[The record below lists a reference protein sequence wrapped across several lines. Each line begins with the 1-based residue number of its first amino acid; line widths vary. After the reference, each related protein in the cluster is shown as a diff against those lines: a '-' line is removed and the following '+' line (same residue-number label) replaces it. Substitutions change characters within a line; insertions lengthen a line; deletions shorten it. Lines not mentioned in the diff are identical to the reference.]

1 MGLVAVEMVTHV
13 LVAHISKSE
22 IWPNDR
28 LVMNYH
34 RMASLECAAYGDFVL
49 SRQLL
54 WAMAILPFNSLL
66 GHTLVAPNWLIPAV
80 SFICVIVTVLNFFD
94 VSLHLISLGNDDS

>member
-54 WAMAILPFNSLL
+54 WAMAILPF
-66 GHTLVAPNWLIPAV
+66 
-80 SFICVIVTVLNFFD
+80 ICVIVTVLNFFD